1 MQSGR
6 TNKTTS
12 KYAKI
17 HFHNPRV
24 SLYEIHSIAKAVRLN
39 NSVIFRSITG
49 KGKGVWVFRL
59 AALLIALS
67 STSVFAGFINDKND
81 WDLLTDAAKTGYV
94 FGIFDLTTGISNGDN
109 EQDLLNKKL
118 YQCAVEKGM
127 KDENFFELIEQGY
140 SSRSTKKHP
149 PFLYLIDGLQK
160 LCNL

>member
-1 MQSGR
+1 ML
-6 TNKTTS
+6 KLTT
-12 KYAKI
+12 
-17 HFHNPRV
+17 FV
-24 SLYEIHSIAKAVRLN
+24 
-39 NSVIFRSITG
+39 
-49 KGKGVWVFRL
+49 L
-59 AALLIALS
+59 AFS
-67 STSVFAGFINDKND
+67 STSVLAGFINDKDD
-81 WDLLTDAAKTGYV
+81 WDLLSDGAKTGYV

-127 KDENFFELIEQGY
+127 KDEDLFELIEQGY